1 MHSWAVFTSLPTSVC
16 LFFCLS
22 GPVMHC
28 NPSSGMG
35 YSKALQLHYQGQY
48 GGWKVLWLACSPTA
62 GQYFQRLCDCSAS
75 VEMSSF
81 PLPPLTPKARQVCAA
96 SPVPYHISPPHLCN
110 HLANFSQRGSSLL
123 TTSDTHNTYFVSIS
137 VRCCLL
143 LYVSGHLSARDE
155 QPVFSPP
162 YTP

>member
-75 VEMSSF
+75 VEICLHF
-81 PLPPLTPKARQVCAA
+81 PCHPSRPKQDKSALPLLSRITYPPLICATTWQTFHKGAPLCSPKVTPITLISFLFLYAA
-96 SPVPYHISPPHLCN
+96 ACSSMF
-110 HLANFSQRGSSLL
+110 LA
-123 TTSDTHNTYFVSIS
+123 I
-137 VRCCLL
+137 
-143 LYVSGHLSARDE
+143 
-155 QPVFSPP
+155 
-162 YTP
+162 